1 MVDADAA
8 GVMFTANPTNGR
20 RDEVVIAAAWGL
32 GEAVVGGTVTT
43 DDLVVEKAGLPGRVA
58 HHRGQGRA

>member
-1 MVDADAA
+1 
-8 GVMFTANPTNGR
+8 MFTANPTTGV

-32 GEAVVGGTVTT
+32 GEAVVGGAVTT
-43 DDLVVEKAGLPGRVA
+43 DDSSSRRRRPGPVA